1 MTRQVRIN
9 HNEPVRYSDLAQEQ
23 KTRHNIVANYLIQ
36 YCSSHIGETV
46 SWESID
52 NQIPHLYSFAIN
64 GYNSSHQNTQI
75 VFDDN
80 GVTCVRVTV

>member
-1 MTRQVRIN
+1 MRSVIIDHNNPTRW
-9 HNEPVRYSDLAQEQ
+9 SDLSEEQ
-23 KTRHNIVANYLIQ
+23 KTRHNIVVNYLIQ

-52 NQIPHLYSFAIN
+52 KQIPHLYSFAVN
-64 GYNSSHQNTQI
+64 GYNASYQNTQI

-80 GVTCVRVTV
+80 GVTCIRMSV